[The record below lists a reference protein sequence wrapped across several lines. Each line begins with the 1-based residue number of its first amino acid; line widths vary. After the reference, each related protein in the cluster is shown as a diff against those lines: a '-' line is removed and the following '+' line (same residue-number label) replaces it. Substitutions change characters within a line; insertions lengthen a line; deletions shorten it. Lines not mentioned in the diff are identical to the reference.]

1 MTNDIDENLP
11 SYWNAMTGNDQKNW
25 YAFEL
30 YYRKKFGIQNLSDE
44 QLERL
49 RTGKIDK
56 KKFKKYI
63 DGDCN
68 YEILSNLKYQ
78 QEF

>member
-1 MTNDIDENLP
+1 MTEDIDEALP

-44 QLERL
+44 
-49 RTGKIDK
+49 
-56 KKFKKYI
+56 
-63 DGDCN
+63 
-68 YEILSNLKYQ
+68 
-78 QEF
+78 